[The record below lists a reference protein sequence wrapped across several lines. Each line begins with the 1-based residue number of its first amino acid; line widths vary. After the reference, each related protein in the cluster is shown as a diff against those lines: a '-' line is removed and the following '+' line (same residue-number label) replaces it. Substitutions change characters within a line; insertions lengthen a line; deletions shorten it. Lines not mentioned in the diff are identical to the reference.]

1 MERKYIVG
9 IVILIIVI
17 GGAFLYANKV
27 MKEKESHNETEYLQ
41 VSQNGVSIIVPG
53 NWVKATSES
62 NSSLLAVADPSSKN
76 ANGFSDISVNI
87 ERKNITD
94 SLDAEFTR
102 NYDTLSVTTGYQV
115 LFSGNVSG
123 IGGYSG
129 LEADYISNLTGVAKQ
144 HKAIW
149 IEKDG
154 FAYVILCTAPQSSFN
169 SKEMIFNQIIGN
181 FKFN

>member
-27 MKEKESHNETEYLQ
+27 MKEKESLNETEYLE
-41 VSQNGVSIIVPG
+41 VSQNGVSIMVPG
-53 NWVKATSES
+53 NWVKASSES
-62 NSSLLAVADPSSKN
+62 NSSILAVANPNSKN
-76 ANGFSDISVNI
+76 LKGFSEVNVNI
-87 ERKNITD
+87 EKKAITS
-94 SLDAEFTR
+94 SLDSEFTK
-102 NYDTLSVTTGYQV
+102 NYDTLSSTSGYQV
-115 LFSGNVSG
+115 LFTGNVSG
-123 IGGYSG
+123 IGEYNGM
-129 LEADYISNLTGVAKQ
+129 EADYLSTKMSSSKQ

-154 FAYVILCTAPQSSFN
+154 YIYVILCTAPKSSFEN
-169 SKEMIFNQIIGN
+169 YEIIFNQIIGS